1 MNIIEAKSLFYSYE
15 GQNSSSFSLNNVD
28 FSIEPGEFVVILGHN
43 GSGKSTLVKHFNAL
57 IPVQKGTLHI
67 AGMDALDSAN
77 TWNIRRECGMV
88 FQNPDNQFV
97 SSVVEE
103 DIAFGLE
110 NYETPF
116 EQIAPKVYKALE
128 LVDMRGFEKRTPHML
143 SGGQKQ
149 RIALAGVLAMSPD
162 IIVFDE
168 STAMLDM
175 EGRCE
180 VMETI
185 ERLHREEQKTIIL
198 ITHFMEE
205 AVNADRIYVMKEGK
219 ILAQG
224 IPCRIL
230 TDTELLAEANL
241 LPPMP
246 VRIYDDLKSAG
257 VDLGQCPLTIEELA
271 DQLCR
276 LL

>member
-1 MNIIEAKSLFYSYE
+1 MSIIEAKNLSYSYE
-15 GQNSSSFSLNNVD
+15 GEGSMAFSLDSVD
-28 FSIEPGEFVVILGHN
+28 YSMKAGEFIAILGHN

-57 IPVQKGTLHI
+57 IPVQKGTLYV
-67 AGMDALDSAN
+67 AGMDAQDAAN
-77 TWNIRRECGMV
+77 IWDIRRECGMV

-110 NYETPF
+110 NYEIPF
-116 EQIAPKVYKALE
+116 DQIAPRVDKALK
-128 LVDMRGFEKRTPHML
+128 LVDMKGFEKRSPQML

-168 STAMLDM
+168 STAMLDT
-175 EGRCE
+175 EGKRE
-180 VMETI
+180 MMETI
-185 ERLHREEQKTIIL
+185 ERLHRDEHKSIIL
-198 ITHFMEE
+198 ITHLMEE
-205 AVNADRIYVMKEGK
+205 AVCADRIYVMKEGK
-219 ILAQG
+219 ILAHG
-224 IPCRIL
+224 IPRRIL

-241 LPPMP
+241 LPPLP
-246 VRIYDDLKSAG
+246 VRIYDDLKRAG
-257 VDLGQCPLTIEELA
+257 VELEQCPLTIEELA